1 MPIATEFEYF
11 APASVRETVGLLSK
25 FKDKARLLAGGTDL
39 IVQLKEDVS
48 KPQAL
53 VDIKRIAPLG
63 GIKAQGKFLRLG
75 ALATFTELIE
85 STVIKSKY
93 PILWE
98 AARTVASPG
107 VRNRATVAGNICS
120 AVPSL
125 DSAPALL
132 VYEAV
137 VVIEGPKGS
146 RQIPFASFITGPRRT
161 VLAKDELV
169 TAILLPQPGKHGG
182 AYVKL
187 GRYAGE
193 DLAQAGV
200 AVLADAKGAIRAA
213 FCALAPAP
221 LRSAK
226 IEALLSC
233 KKCDAAVM
241 AQACALLER
250 ELAPISDIRSSKEY
264 RLHMAGVMLE
274 RGLKAACSRL
284 KGEGPDYGKHLI

>member
-11 APASVRETVGLLSK
+11 APGTVRETVGLLSK
-25 FKDKARLLAGGTDL
+25 YKDKARLLAGGTDL
-39 IVQLKEDVS
+39 VVQLKEDVS

-53 VDIKRIAPLG
+53 LDIKRISPLG

-75 ALATFTELIE
+75 ALVTFTELIE
-85 STVIKSKY
+85 SSVVKSKY
-93 PILWE
+93 PVLWE

-125 DSAPALL
+125 DSGPALL

-137 VVIEGPKGS
+137 IVAEGPKGA

-169 TAILLPQPGKHGG
+169 TAILLPQPARHGG
-182 AYVKL
+182 AYVKM

-200 AVLADAKGAIRAA
+200 AVLADARGGIRVA

-221 LRSAK
+221 ARSAK
-226 IEALLSC
+226 IEALLSG
-233 KKCDAAVM
+233 KKCDAALM
-241 AQACALLER
+241 AQAVALLEK
-250 ELAPISDIRSSKEY
+250 ELAPITDIRSSREY

-274 RGLKAACSRL
+274 RGLDAACSRL
-284 KGEGPDYGKHLI
+284 NGEGPEYGKSLI